1 MLQTKNT
8 ALPWLT
14 LGMLLSLVVLLVV
27 SAGLAGQVTITD
39 SGGIPAAADAVM
51 NSIRSG
57 DWQALD
63 EMIAGSPGIT
73 PETGEENSVEQMIW
87 EAYQNSLQWT
97 CADTYQPDGRYV
109 TLDIS
114 VTCLDIPGVTDAITG
129 ILGESSADENQR
141 ELLLQSTAEQVLK
154 SEAPVKTSQIT
165 LIFLREKSQ
174 WKLIPNRALQALLSG
189 FTVH

>member
-1 MLQTKNT
+1 MLQTKKS

-14 LGMLLSLVVLLVV
+14 LGLLLSLVVLLVV
-27 SAGLAGQVTITD
+27 STGLTGQVTVTD
-39 SGGIPAAADAVM
+39 SDGIPAAADAVM

-63 EMIAGSPGIT
+63 EMIAGSPGIA

-87 EAYQNSLQWT
+87 KAYQNSLQWT
-97 CADTYQPDGRYV
+97 CADTFHPDGRYV

-114 VTCLDIPGVTDAITG
+114 VTCLDIHGVTDAIAE
-129 ILGESSADENQR
+129 ILEESAAGENQR
-141 ELLLQSTAEQVLK
+141 QLLLHSAAEQVLK
-154 SEAPVKTSQIT
+154 SDPPVKTSQIT
-165 LIFLREKSQ
+165 LSFLREQRQ
-174 WKLIPNRALQALLSG
+174 WKLIPDRALQTLLSG